1 MPRITP
7 RRASGVILAIAVIAA
22 GGTAYADSPA
32 GTRGAPARTKTI
44 RLLEASET
52 IQPAIVDTGAPG
64 VSPGDM
70 VVVRDGVLRPDNSPA
85 GTLNQVC
92 ILVKPGGNPFTSQ
105 YECSGSIALADGT
118 LTMQG
123 PFDPTQDEQVAA
135 LTGGTGAFATAR
147 GEIAIR
153 SEADEIVVALAR

>member
-7 RRASGVILAIAVIAA
+7 RRASGVILAIAAIAA
-22 GGTAYADSPA
+22 GGTAYADSPDGA
-32 GTRGAPARTKTI
+32 HGAPAHTNTI

-52 IQPAIVDTGAPG
+52 IKPAIVDTGAPG
-64 VSPGDM
+64 VSAGDM
-70 VVVRDGVLRPDNSPA
+70 VVIRDGVLRPDHSPA

-92 ILVKPGGNPFTSQ
+92 ILVKPAGNPFTSQ
-105 YECSGSIALADGT
+105 YECSGSIALAEGT

-135 LTGGTGAFATAR
+135 VTGGSGAFATAR

-153 SEADEIVVALAR
+153 SEADELVVTLAR